1 MREQILLSTFLED
14 TGMKEHVMKLDY
26 AKTFKRII
34 VLFILLAVVTAVAIP
49 LSLSQQISDAAALKQ
64 EYALA
69 KQNAAD
75 TVTDSATDNVGDK
88 QDGEHDH
95 EHDRDRE
102 EDMWKSRITPL
113 NAVNYAIIGG
123 LSVLWAVLAVYY
135 WLAVI
140 AWLYKSAVNEKM
152 NKSLWPILG
161 IFFNIFA
168 VMAFCIVRD
177 RPEKA

>member
-1 MREQILLSTFLED
+1 
-14 TGMKEHVMKLDY
+14 MKEHVMKLDY

-69 KQNAAD
+69 KQAAAD
-75 TVTDSATDNVGDK
+75 TAADNGSDK

-95 EHDRDRE
+95 GHDLDRE
-102 EDMWKSRITPL
+102 EAMWKSRITPL

-123 LSVLWAVLAVYY
+123 LSVLWTVLVIYY

>member
-1 MREQILLSTFLED
+1 
-14 TGMKEHVMKLDY
+14 MKEYVMKLNY

-34 VLFILLAVVTAVAIP
+34 VLLVLLAVVTAIAVP

-69 KQNAAD
+69 RQNAD
-75 TVTDSATDNVGDK
+75 DSAADNGGDR

-95 EHDRDRE
+95 EHDRE

-113 NAVNYAIIGG
+113 SAVNYAVIGG
-123 LSVLWAVLAVYY
+123 LGVLWAVLAICY
-135 WLAVI
+135 WLAII
-140 AWLYKSAVNEKM
+140 AWLYKNAVAERM